1 MVSTVT
7 STFVPNLVP
16 SSSLL
21 PNSAEPRGEVGPA
34 QPDVSTS
41 GASVENAAEGASG
54 NNVTVSATGQIL
66 VRTAGGT
73 KKTDT
78 NAVIEKSNLPDEIK
92 KLVIKIREMQAEL
105 RQKAEE
111 MSKINSDVKQNPKQR
126 IGRGAR
132 AAATDRCAH
141 LVDQQ
146 RSGHTQSDHDL
157 DEDDQ
162 G

>member
-1 MVSTVT
+1 M
-7 STFVPNLVP
+7 
-16 SSSLL
+16 
-21 PNSAEPRGEVGPA
+21 
-34 QPDVSTS
+34 STS

-126 IGRGAR
+126 MAEVQGLRQQIDALTSSINSAVATLNQTMTSMRMTKDDR
-132 AAATDRCAH
+132 TIVAAFLTA
-141 LVDQQ
+141 
-146 RSGHTQSDHDL
+146 S
-157 DEDDQ
+157 
-162 G
+162 

>member
-1 MVSTVT
+1 M
-7 STFVPNLVP
+7 
-16 SSSLL
+16 
-21 PNSAEPRGEVGPA
+21 GPA

-126 IGRGAR
+126 MAEVQGLRQQIDALTSSINSAVATLNQTMTSMRMTKDDR
-132 AAATDRCAH
+132 TIVAAFLTA
-141 LVDQQ
+141 
-146 RSGHTQSDHDL
+146 S
-157 DEDDQ
+157 
-162 G
+162 